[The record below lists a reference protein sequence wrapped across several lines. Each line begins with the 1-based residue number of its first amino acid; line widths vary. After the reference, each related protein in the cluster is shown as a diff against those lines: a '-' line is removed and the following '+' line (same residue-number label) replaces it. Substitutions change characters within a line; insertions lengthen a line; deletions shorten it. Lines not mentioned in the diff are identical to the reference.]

1 MSRQFSNLRM
11 EHSGNETGNALDCHC
26 KLRQSE
32 IGHSSAKGDR
42 NCLTPLPTNTVRRV
56 KF

>member
-11 EHSGNETGNALDCHC
+11 EHSGNETGNALVYAYFVSV
-26 KLRQSE
+26 QAME
-32 IGHSSAKGDR
+32 SAKLERDAKQ
-42 NCLTPLPTNTVRRV
+42 